1 MKKLILLF
9 LAITLFGCA
18 SRKVAIVKEESKIT
32 IDSTAIVKIDS
43 VSTINNNIKI
53 VENFEDVEI
62 TPEVCGVEMVI
73 NGITYKNAVLRYKK
87 SKKEHTDTSSK
98 IVSKKALKQVSKKKQ
113 ENKITKNKTTDK
125 KTNNFVYF
133 WLLLIPA
140 GMFVYRQIKNKLFL

>member
-1 MKKLILLF
+1 MRKYLILF

-18 SRKVAIVKEESKIT
+18 SRKVAINKSEEVIKS
-32 IDSTAIVKIDS
+32 DSISIEKKDS

-98 IVSKKALKQVSKKKQ
+98 IVTKKASKQVSEKKQ

>member
-1 MKKLILLF
+1 MKKFILLF

-32 IDSTAIVKIDS
+32 IDSTAIVKTDS

-53 VENFEDVEI
+53 VENFEEIEI

-98 IVSKKALKQVSKKKQ
+98 IVSKKASKQVSKKKQ

-133 WLLLIPA
+133 WLLLIPV
-140 GMFVYRQIKNKLFL
+140 GMYVYRQIKNKLFL

>member
-32 IDSTAIVKIDS
+32 IDSTAIVKTDS

-53 VENFEDVEI
+53 VENYEEVEI

-73 NGITYKNAVLRYKK
+73 NGISYKNAVLRYKK
-87 SKKEHTDTSSK
+87 SKKDHTDTSIK
-98 IVSKKALKQVSKKKQ
+98 IVSKKASKQVSEKKQ

>member
-1 MKKLILLF
+1 MKKLSILF
-9 LAITLFGCA
+9 LVFTLIGCA
-18 SRKVAIVKEESKIT
+18 SRKVT
-32 IDSTAIVKIDS
+32 IDKSEVAIKSDSISIEKKDS

-53 VENFEDVEI
+53 VENYEEVEI

-73 NGITYKNAVLRYKK
+73 NGISYKNAVLRYKK
-87 SKKEHTDTSSK
+87 SKNEHTDTSTK
-98 IVSKKALKQVSKKKQ
+98 IVSKKASKQVAKKKQ

-125 KTNNFVYF
+125 KANNFVYF